1 MFYYYKG
8 AFSWHR
14 ENQNL
19 TSQAALPLVA
29 ACIYNADWVL
39 QPGVRGLGPWSHIGK
54 TTRSKQRPVN
64 DLVALCLSRSLWIFP
79 RCSLVLFVQDAP
91 FDQAGEEPMGADP
104 HCAALLRSAHSRELG
119 KPVTKFQRE
128 NGVIYSS
135 VTNGLH
141 AIIPKLYLH
150 FHLLSLKTNGTQK
163 KNQKAAHW
171 TVLKQEKC
179 HSLMRL
185 IPACMFVLFWGTRIV
200 VKSQETLSQ
209 FF

>member
-104 HCAALLRSAHSRELG
+104 HCAALLRSAHSPVSWENQLRSFKEKMVWFILLWPMDYMQLFQNYIYIFIYFLWKQMEL
-119 KPVTKFQRE
+119 KKNHKRQPIEQFWSKK
-128 NGVIYSS
+128 S
-135 VTNGLH
+135 VTH
-141 AIIPKLYLH
+141 
-150 FHLLSLKTNGTQK
+150 
-163 KNQKAAHW
+163 
-171 TVLKQEKC
+171 
-179 HSLMRL
+179 
-185 IPACMFVLFWGTRIV
+185 
-200 VKSQETLSQ
+200 
-209 FF
+209 